1 MNIHLEPWSEEDL
14 PLLQALL
21 GDPDMMRDLGGP
33 ETPEQIRQRHQRYLK
48 LPETDHMFKIMA
60 TDESKAVGSIG
71 YWEKTWGN
79 QQVYEMGWQ
88 VLPEFQGRGIA
99 TQAGELVIAQ
109 ARAERRY
116 QFVHAFPSVHNAA
129 SNTICRKLGFSLIE
143 LCDFEYP
150 PGNPMRCN
158 DWRLILFSI

>member
-71 YWEKTWGN
+71 YWEKTWRD